1 MTCCVPTHQ
10 FLRRN
15 GPGIESSVNLGSYRE
30 DSSAKNPNQP
40 NEDQVNRYDIVQDS
54 RHDRDQDSG
63 NQGKER
69 SGQGVMNRHSSA
81 TGLRQQGQRDDQ
93 EQRPKQSKPSVEH
106 SAPRLRK
113 STHSLHADACRFEQL
128 HWRTVAQSLC
138 GPADV
143 AGGAKV
149 RNLID
154 GVAKMDLI
162 SGTAASSVAYAKNYQ
177 ADRTSAIFGRS
188 CDS

>member
-54 RHDRDQDSG
+54 RHNQDQDSG

-69 SGQGVMNRHSSA
+69 SGQGVMNRHSST

-93 EQRPKQSKPSVEH
+93 DQRPKESKSSVEH

-113 STHSLHADACRFEQL
+113 STHSLLADACDLSSCIGETAYQSPCGRQDVNAEETESSP
-128 HWRTVAQSLC
+128 HYWTV
-138 GPADV
+138 
-143 AGGAKV
+143 V
-149 RNLID
+149 RP
-154 GVAKMDLI
+154 
-162 SGTAASSVAYAKNYQ
+162 SG
-177 ADRTSAIFGRS
+177 DRP
-188 CDS
+188 